1 MRKAQP
7 RSALAQVIATVI
19 GFAEK
24 GSQVLATFG
33 WNDFFEAQFAPYR
46 EKGFAAGRVAV
57 EHRRAYRLYTAQGE
71 MPAEAAGKLF
81 YEAQGSGDLPA
92 VGDWVVVR
100 QLPGEHKAVIHAVL
114 PRRSKFSRKAAGLHT
129 EEQIVAANVDTVFLV
144 SSLNQD
150 FNLRRIERYLTLAWE
165 SGAVPVVVLNKAD
178 LCAQVEERL
187 AEVAAVALGV
197 DLRVVS
203 AVTGLGLAELTEYL
217 RDHKTVAFLGSSGVG
232 KSSLINKLLGEERLK
247 TREIREADDH
257 GRHATSQ
264 RELILVPGGGLVID
278 TPGMRELQL
287 WEAGAGLEEVFEE
300 IEACA
305 AGCRFNDCQHENE
318 PDCAVQAALARG
330 EIDPGRFANF
340 KKMQKEL
347 KFLQRKQDYR
357 AQAEEKRRWKIL
369 HKGFRTHMKQKYR

>member
-1 MRKAQP
+1 M
-7 RSALAQVIATVI
+7 I

-71 MPAEAAGKLF
+71 MPAEAAGRLF
-81 YEAQGSGDLPA
+81 YEAQSSADLPA
-92 VGDWVVVR
+92 VGDWVVLR

-114 PRRSKFSRKAAGLHT
+114 PRRSKFSRKAAGPHT
-129 EEQIVAANVDTVFLV
+129 EEQVVAANVDTVFLV

-150 FNLRRIERYLTLAWE
+150 FNLRRIERYLALAWE

-178 LCAQVEERL
+178 LCPQVEERL
-187 AEVAAVALGV
+187 AEVAAVAPGV
-197 DLRVVS
+197 DVRVVS
-203 AVTGLGLAELTEYL
+203 ALTGQGVAGLTEYL

-247 TREIREADDH
+247 TREIRETDDR
-257 GRHATSQ
+257 GRHTTSQ

-287 WEAGAGLEEVFEE
+287 WEAGAGLEEVFED
-300 IEACA
+300 IEGFA
-305 AGCRFNDCQHENE
+305 AGCRFKDCQHENE

-347 KFLQRKQDYR
+347 KFLHRKQDYR

-369 HKGFRTHMKQKYR
+369 HKGLRTQVKQKYR